1 MGTTSI
7 VNPTMNPLSIILLA
21 VASLASADVT
31 CDECVASM
39 GALVARLTS
48 EESVAEQIAILTST
62 VCPGAPDPD
71 LCTEGITATWQEIAD
86 AMFPEFLE
94 WLCLRTDYG
103 LQT

>member
-1 MGTTSI
+1 
-7 VNPTMNPLSIILLA
+7 MNPLSIILLA
-21 VASLASADVT
+21 MASLASADVT

-62 VCPGAPDPD
+62 VCPGAPDPEV
-71 LCTEGITATWQEIAD
+71 CTAGITATWQEIAD

-94 WLCLRTDYG
+94 GGSVCDRLWAANVTG
-103 LQT
+103 LARSAR